1 MKIPFLLSVLA
12 FFHVAVA
19 ISMDGTKKESL
30 TKILECKEIDPT
42 QATEYLIGEL
52 LERFIIELKSFLH
65 GRYFESLG
73 FESDSHLFAESLSI
87 IGKWVENMEQKN
99 NKLSKQLEYAKYIFH
114 TMTETVHI
122 LRFYSNHNKEQ
133 HLLRLVV
140 QLKVG
145 LFELFDS
152 YGKPN
157 LEMKG
162 YRETVVR
169 YKSKLHVWREEFM
182 VLENVPL
189 SVKFLFESL
198 AQKVVVLL
206 NELSVYY

>member
-1 MKIPFLLSVLA
+1 MKIPFLLSLLA
-12 FFHVAVA
+12 LFYLAMA
-19 ISMDGTKKESL
+19 NIMDGTKKESL
-30 TKILECKEIDPT
+30 SKILECKEIDPT

-52 LERFIIELKSFLH
+52 LERLIIELKSFLH
-65 GRYFESLG
+65 GRYFDSLG
-73 FESDSHLFAESLSI
+73 FESDSNLFTESLSI
-87 IGKWVENMEQKN
+87 IGNWVENMEEKN
-99 NKLSKQLEYAKYIFH
+99 KKLSTQLEHVKYIFQ
-114 TMTETVHI
+114 TMTETVQV
-122 LRFYSNHNKEQ
+122 LRFYSNHNKEE

-157 LEMKG
+157 LKLKG
-162 YRETVVR
+162 YRKTLAR
-169 YKSKLHVWREEFM
+169 YKSKLHNWREEFM
-182 VLENVPL
+182 VLEDVPL
-189 SVKFLFESL
+189 SVKFLFEIQ